1 MADVCVGD
9 RAEAQRMGD
18 RDPIAGWVRGISVS
32 NVALSRRTAA
42 LRGYE
47 SLANRVLPS
56 SD

>member
-32 NVALSRRTAA
+32 NVALSGRTAA

-47 SLANRVLPS
+47 SLANRVLLS
-56 SD
+56 RD